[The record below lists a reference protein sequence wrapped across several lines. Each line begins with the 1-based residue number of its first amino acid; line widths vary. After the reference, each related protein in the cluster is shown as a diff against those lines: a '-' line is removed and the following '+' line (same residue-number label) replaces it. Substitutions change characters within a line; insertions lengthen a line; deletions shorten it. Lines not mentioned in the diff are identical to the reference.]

1 MAIEVFSRYEKKY
14 LLDERTRKELQAEL
28 ENRMDVD
35 AYNKTQETYAIC
47 NIYYDTPDS
56 YLIRT
61 SLSKPRYKE
70 KLRLRSY
77 GVPDLD
83 TKVYAEIKK
92 KTDKLV
98 NKRRSTLIL
107 SEAYEFLQSGRLPA
121 DQPYMNQQVLR
132 EIQYLLACHQLEP
145 ALYIAY
151 DRRAYFGANADSL
164 RISFDNNIRTRRRE
178 LRLEAGDYG
187 EPLLEKGKTLMEIK
201 ASGGLPIWLC
211 RLLSDYKIYPVC
223 FSKYGRAYT
232 KQIEQA
238 QKGGIFFSAPRLA
251 LEPVILRA

>member
-77 GVPDLD
+77 GVPDFD

-107 SEAYEFLQSGRLPA
+107 SEAYDFLQSGRLPA
-121 DQPYMNQQVLR
+121 DQPYMNRQVLR

-201 ASGGLPIWLC
+201 ASGGLPIC
-211 RLLSDYKIYPVC
+211 
-223 FSKYGRAYT
+223 
-232 KQIEQA
+232 
-238 QKGGIFFSAPRLA
+238 
-251 LEPVILRA
+251 